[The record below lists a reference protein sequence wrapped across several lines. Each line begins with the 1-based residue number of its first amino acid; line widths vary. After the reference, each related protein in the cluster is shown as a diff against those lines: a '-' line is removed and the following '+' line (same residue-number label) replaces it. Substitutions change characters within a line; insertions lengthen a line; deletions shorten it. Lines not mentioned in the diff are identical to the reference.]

1 MASTPEILYE
11 GSSDDLCSGTS
22 LVDQWLRLC
31 APNVGGSGPIPG
43 QGTTLHML
51 QPSIYMLQLKILHA
65 ATETEH
71 SQINK
76 KKKRKRQSSVQG
88 YNHAVREI
96 GWVSQNT
103 SLDAS
108 EQSWLIRKGR
118 KTDDAGQG
126 AGCGHYT

>member
-1 MASTPEILYE
+1 
-11 GSSDDLCSGTS
+11 
-22 LVDQWLRLC
+22 
-31 APNVGGSGPIPG
+31 
-43 QGTTLHML
+43 ML

-108 EQSWLIRKGR
+108 EQSLLIRKGR